1 MSCSFGNNQPRRWAR
16 IGAPRYVAL
25 ALAAVFKD
33 IPPWTPPL
41 FYSWSHK
48 EQAGRSP
55 EFVRH
60 AVADALPDII
70 AGRLAVVFCGI
81 NPGMTAAAVGHHF
94 AGRGNRFWRVI
105 HLAGFTPEEILPEN
119 DRTILRHRC
128 GLTATWLL
136 MLLI

>member
-1 MSCSFGNNQPRRWAR
+1 MG
-16 IGAPRYVAL
+16 
-25 ALAAVFKD
+25 
-33 IPPWTPPL
+33 
-41 FYSWSHK
+41 
-48 EQAGRSP
+48 QASTGRSP
-55 EFVRH
+55 STLAEFVRH